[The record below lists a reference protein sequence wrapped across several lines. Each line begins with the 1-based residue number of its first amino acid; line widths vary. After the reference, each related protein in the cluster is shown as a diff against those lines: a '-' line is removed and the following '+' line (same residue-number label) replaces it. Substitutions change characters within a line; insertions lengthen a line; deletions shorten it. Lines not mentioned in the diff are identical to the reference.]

1 VSSQE
6 PPRPPAPPTQPTQA
20 LDPTAP
26 APRVVAPVATQPVVE
41 RLPPELPPE
50 GPWWENPWPA
60 IVTGVLCLIVG
71 GLIGYAIGHK
81 GESTAG
87 ERQAGR
93 AVPEQTVTR
102 TNTVVRPK
110 VIVRTNTVTASTVT
124 QTPAPANSAN
134 EERRTEA
141 EADLRR
147 VERENEEL
155 KRQLEESG

>member
-1 VSSQE
+1 M
-6 PPRPPAPPTQPTQA
+6 
-20 LDPTAP
+20 
-26 APRVVAPVATQPVVE
+26 VAPVAAQPVVE

-60 IVTGVLCLIVG
+60 ILTGVLCLIVG

-81 GESTAG
+81 GEGASG
-87 ERQAGR
+87 ERRDAR
-93 AVPEQTVTR
+93 LASPQTVTR
-102 TNTVVRPK
+102 TETVVRPK
-110 VIVRTNTVTASTVT
+110 VVVRTDTVTDSTVT

-147 VERENEEL
+147 SERENEEL
-155 KRQLEESG
+155 KRQLEES

>member
-1 VSSQE
+1 V
-6 PPRPPAPPTQPTQA
+6 
-20 LDPTAP
+20 
-26 APRVVAPVATQPVVE
+26 APRVPAEPVLERE

-71 GLIGYAIGHK
+71 GLIGYAIGHN
-81 GESTAG
+81 GEASREGQAARAG
-87 ERQAGR
+87 A
-93 AVPEQTVTR
+93 PSTVTR
-102 TNTVVRPK
+102 TATVVRPK
-110 VIVRTNTVTASTVT
+110 VIVRTDTVTASTVT
-124 QTPAPANSAN
+124 QTPAPANTAN

-155 KRQLEESG
+155 KRQLEES